1 MTPVTSSEGPAPT
14 GFLLRSLSSAAIGD
28 RSGDLTLYREARG
41 AVDDWGGVF
50 GQLVRLTG
58 AWRLSIF
65 DGTTDLALS
74 DAPGTGLQQGDRW
87 RSEHRLGPLLL
98 RQEIA
103 PVARPPGVVRRVWL
117 SAADGRPLS
126 VVVHSAFGPYLLPVM
141 VEGIRPRS
149 FRASTTRDGI
159 EIRQRGFGLSVRS
172 SPLPDR
178 LYLNRGSWIGGR
190 YTGPIREFGTDHELS
205 LAPGTTAEVRWLV
218 SGGLEADLDRS
229 AAEALDVLA
238 DPEPRL
244 RAAEAAEAA
253 WAEGV
258 PVVRL
263 PDAPPIEAGYAAAV
277 AALRRLYS
285 APDDSLTGLVAGY
298 PWYSSLWCRDI
309 AWMLP
314 AVIWLGDFDWAARTI
329 STVFRYRARSPLPL
343 LGGEPGELPMQ
354 LSPGPIFLYGTS
366 DTSLYYPG
374 LADLYRSHSG
384 DDRTAGEWLPAI
396 RAVVAWGWGRSD
408 PATGLFRNGGEAEE
422 ISAAT
427 SSLGRVHY
435 GIDAPDTTIWD
446 SADRRDHAIDVQV
459 LWTEALRASARL
471 DPTDAG
477 GRSAAERVDRSERLT
492 STVRTAY
499 DWPEERY
506 LYDSLRGGRPV
517 AQVRP
522 NALRA
527 VSGGLLEPDRALRL
541 VRRAAED
548 DLLADWGVRTLSR
561 RDPGYRPDAYHDGQV
576 WTIATLWAADAALAA
591 GETELGVELLGR
603 AAARYAAEGGGANE
617 CYRGDRPEA
626 YNSCFLL
633 GLSVGPY
640 IATVFERLWGLS
652 MDAHVPRLTVLPRF
666 PPSWRSASIDR
677 LRLGGGFVGLE
688 FARPRLTVRWSGP
701 RSLAVSTT
709 AGEDAVPPG
718 GAVTRELPEGSIGG
732 GERRVS

>member
-1 MTPVTSSEGPAPT
+1 MSSGASSAGVPAT
-14 GFLLRSLSSAAIGD
+14 GFLLRSLSAAAIGD
-28 RSGDLTLYREARG
+28 GSGDLTLRREARG
-41 AVDDWGGVF
+41 AVDDWGGIY

-58 AWRLSIF
+58 AWRLSVF
-65 DGTTDLALS
+65 DGATDRALS
-74 DAPGTGLQQGDRW
+74 TAPGSGAQQGDRW
-87 RSEHRLGPLLL
+87 RSEHRFGRLRL

-103 PVARPPGVVRRVWL
+103 PVDRPSGVVRRIWL
-117 SAADGRPLS
+117 SLSDGPPLS

-141 VEGIRPRS
+141 VEGIRPRTFHAATS
-149 FRASTTRDGI
+149 RDGVA
-159 EIRQRGFGLSVRS
+159 IRQRGFGLSVRT
-172 SPLPDR
+172 SPLPGR

-190 YTGPIREFGTDHELS
+190 YTGPIQEFGTDHELS
-205 LAPGTTAEVRWLV
+205 LEPGTTTEIRWLV
-218 SGGLEADLDRS
+218 SGGLERDLDRS
-229 AAEALDVLA
+229 GEEALDVLA

-244 RAAEAAEAA
+244 RSAEAAEAA
-253 WAEGV
+253 WAAGV

-263 PDAPPIEAGYAAAV
+263 PDAPRIEAGYGAAV

-285 APDDSLTGLVAGY
+285 APDDSMTGLVAGY

-314 AVIWLGDFDWAARTI
+314 AVIWLGDFAWAARTI
-329 STVFRYRARSPLPL
+329 STILRFQARSPLPL

-374 LADLYRSHSG
+374 LADRYRSHSG
-384 DDRTAGEWLPAI
+384 DDRTVDEWLPAI
-396 RAVVAWGWGRSD
+396 HAVVEWGWGRSD
-408 PATGLFRNGGEAEE
+408 PTTGLFRNGGEAEE

-459 LWTEALRASARL
+459 LWGEALRASARL

-477 GRSAAERVDRSERLT
+477 GRSAAERLDRSERLA

-499 DWPEERY
+499 DWPDEGY
-506 LYDSLRGGRPV
+506 LYDSIRGGHPLPRI
-517 AQVRP
+517 RP

-527 VSGGLLEPDRALRL
+527 VSGGLFDADRALRF
-541 VRRAAED
+541 VRRSAED
-548 DLLADWGVRTLSR
+548 DLLTEWGVRTLSN

-591 GETELGVELLGR
+591 GAADLGVDLLGR

-626 YNSCFLL
+626 FNSCFLL

-640 IATVFERLWGLS
+640 IATVFERLWGLAL
-652 MDAHVPRLTVLPRF
+652 DARGARLTVRPRF
-666 PPSWRSASIDR
+666 PTSWHAASIDR
-677 LRLGGGFVGLE
+677 LRLGAGFVGLE
-688 FARPRLTVRWSGP
+688 FARPRLTIRWSGP
-701 RSLAVSTT
+701 GSLTVVT
-709 AGEDAVPPG
+709 AAREETVPPG
-718 GAVTRELPEGSIGG
+718 GSATHELPSEPAANGKRG
-732 GERRVS
+732 VS